1 MIVFDLSCRSGGH
14 RFEGWFRSS
23 GDFARQQ
30 DHGLLCCPECGS
42 SEIEK
47 AVMAPA
53 VGRKGNQ
60 LPAVR
65 QEASKS
71 EAVPAAGQS
80 VEPASGQ
87 VSTMT
92 AEMRHALDTLV
103 RLQKAALER
112 SRWVGADF
120 AEQARAM
127 HYGERATEAIHG
139 QATHEEVEDL
149 IDEGV
154 EIAPLPFPV
163 APPDIVN

>member
-1 MIVFDLSCRSGGH
+1 MIVFDLSCRSAGH

-23 GDFARQQ
+23 EDFARQQ
-30 DHGLLCCPECGS
+30 NDGLLCCPECGS

-60 LPAVR
+60 MPVVR
-65 QEASKS
+65 PEA
-71 EAVPAAGQS
+71 AAG
-80 VEPASGQ
+80 EPISPAGHAPDGPSGQ

-92 AEMRHALDTLV
+92 PDMRHALDTLI

-112 SRWVGADF
+112 STWVGADF

-127 HYGERATEAIHG
+127 HYGERAAEAIHG

-163 APPDIVN
+163 APPNIVN

>member
-23 GDFARQQ
+23 DDFAQQ
-30 DHGLLCCPECGS
+30 QEQGLLCCPECGS
-42 SEIEK
+42 SDIEK

-65 QEASKS
+65 RRAVEGEPMPSANEPVEA
-71 EAVPAAGQS
+71 P
-80 VEPASGQ
+80 SGQ

-112 SRWVGADF
+112 SRWVGTDF

-127 HYGERATEAIHG
+127 HYGERGAEAIHG
-139 QATHEEVEDL
+139 QATHDEVEDL